1 MVSQER
7 GAEAP
12 AWGITTGGRRKALV
26 TCGFSGLNS
35 SEGVCRAVKGLARM
49 SLPCLSLQRGL
60 SSSALPDFLYLG

>member
-1 MVSQER
+1 MVSQEW

-35 SEGVCRAVKGLARM
+35 SEGVCRAVKGLA
-49 SLPCLSLQRGL
+49 PHVT
-60 SSSALPDFLYLG
+60 ALPVTAAGA